1 MRQNLLAGIL
11 VAVNLLLAAS
21 CSNDDL
27 ETDKSISQA
36 QVTFS
41 LGLDNGMK
49 TRAISDGSGI
59 NQLFFAIFDKE
70 GNIVESSDRDG
81 AEFPFT
87 TSTFLVKGEEYT
99 AVFWAQNKLC
109 DAYSLSDDMRTIYV
123 NYTNASNND
132 ETRDAFFKSEKF
144 TVNGDIS
151 LNVVLKRPFSQL
163 NVGITAQEW
172 DKLMVQNVE
181 IKNSEVQIKQ
191 AATALNLIDG
201 SVSGAEDI
209 VFKAAPVPTESLKVD
224 IDCNGE
230 TEEYRYLSMCY
241 FLAYDETD
249 GSAKT
254 TLNDLKFIFQSD
266 KETLILEEGLDNA
279 PVQRN
284 HRTNIIAAGGI
295 FVGDVSIKVLLDV
308 LYDGEHTYTDNKV
321 WENYNGIYTE
331 EALAG
336 KTIEITSDWHI
347 RNGYIIEPMPEYW
360 TADSKPIYTKEYT
373 IDGKNN
379 KIIFEP
385 YSYSYVTKN
394 AFAAADSKLVTIKNI
409 SFEGEHFGIYGGV
422 YGGVPGRIAYN
433 TLLENVKIIDNGI
446 YCYNSAG
453 NTPMSAFSNMG
464 TATLDNC
471 TITGTYWVG
480 AKDSNPNAGN
490 SISYYG
496 GVYDIFIPNNVTC
509 NIKNSTIG
517 SIFVHNHGKLTVME
531 SSKVGKIIARP
542 LVNGQITIQNNAE
555 ITLMDI
561 DQYSNSYPPKV
572 NIEAGATIG
581 TLQLNSIKKSKVSI
595 NASANIGKIIWNGV
609 EYTSITD
616 FNAAS

>member
-1 MRQNLLAGIL
+1 
-11 VAVNLLLAAS
+11 
-21 CSNDDL
+21 
-27 ETDKSISQA
+27 
-36 QVTFS
+36 
-41 LGLDNGMK
+41 
-49 TRAISDGSGI
+49 
-59 NQLFFAIFDKE
+59 
-70 GNIVESSDRDG
+70 
-81 AEFPFT
+81 
-87 TSTFLVKGEEYT
+87 
-99 AVFWAQNKLC
+99 
-109 DAYSLSDDMRTIYV
+109 
-123 NYTNASNND
+123 
-132 ETRDAFFKSEKF
+132 
-144 TVNGDIS
+144 
-151 LNVVLKRPFSQL
+151 
-163 NVGITAQEW
+163 
-172 DKLMVQNVE
+172 
-181 IKNSEVQIKQ
+181 
-191 AATALNLIDG
+191 
-201 SVSGAEDI
+201 
-209 VFKAAPVPTESLKVD
+209 
-224 IDCNGE
+224 
-230 TEEYRYLSMCY
+230 
-241 FLAYDETD
+241 
-249 GSAKT
+249 
-254 TLNDLKFIFQSD
+254 
-266 KETLILEEGLDNA
+266 
-279 PVQRN
+279 
-284 HRTNIIAAGGI
+284 
-295 FVGDVSIKVLLDV
+295 
-308 LYDGEHTYTDNKV
+308 
-321 WENYNGIYTE
+321 
-331 EALAG
+331 
-336 KTIEITSDWHI
+336 
-347 RNGYIIEPMPEYW
+347 MPEYW

-433 TLLENVKIIDNGI
+433 TLFENVKIIDNGI

-464 TATLDNC
+464 TATIDNC

-490 SISYYG
+490 SVSNYG

-517 SIFVHNHGKLTVME
+517 SIYVHNHGKLTVME

-542 LVNGQITIQNNAE
+542 LVNGQITIQSNAE

-609 EYTSITD
+609 EYTTIAD